1 MAALTGF
8 RAQVIERWT
17 HRMFV
22 LASGQKA
29 WRGAALVGDPTTGRV
44 RPAAAGT
51 GRVSIGYSDEDID
64 ATSAEKSI
72 SVDLG
77 MEIEVRW
84 LEQDGSIADAN
95 TFGVCYWADDQTV
108 TLTASGNSMA
118 GRIWQV
124 DAARGVA
131 VQLLRPTA

>member
-1 MAALTGF
+1 MAALTTA

-22 LASGQKA
+22 LTAGQKTF
-29 WRGAALVGDPTTGRV
+29 RGGALCGVPTTGRV
-44 RPAAAGT
+44 RPAADTAGF
-51 GRVSIGYSDEDID
+51 VPIGYSDEDVD
-64 ATSAEKSI
+64 ATSAEKSV

-77 MEIEVRW
+77 IEIEVRW

-95 TFGVCYWADDQTV
+95 TFAVCYWADDQTV
-108 TLTASGNSMA
+108 KLTGTAIA

-131 VQLLRPTA
+131 VQLLRPTT

>member
-1 MAALTGF
+1 MTALTAP
-8 RAQVIERWT
+8 RAQTVERWT

-22 LASGQKA
+22 LAAGQKA
-29 WRGAALVGDPTTGRV
+29 WRGAALCGVPTTGRV
-44 RPAAAGT
+44 RPAADTAGF
-51 GRVSIGYSDEDID
+51 VPIGYSDEDVD
-64 ATSAEKSI
+64 ATAAEKSI

-95 TFGVCYWADDQTV
+95 TFAVCYWADDNTV
-108 TLTASGNSMA
+108 KLTGTAIA

-131 VQLLRPTA
+131 VQLLRPTT